1 LRQIHPIIQVE
12 IIVISAYYIKKYM
25 NTFKDFHTVEDLKFD
40 VKKLQDSL
48 KNVLQM
54 KDYDTA
60 NGIKNFAAICL
71 NQIPGKPESTKGNY
85 ARGVYWTKPDH
96 TGEEKIRDQNL
107 DETQYTEF
115 VKDFQ
120 NTYFKEVYDKLSS
133 KFKLGRVR
141 ILLKEP
147 RSTLSWHRD
156 PEPRL
161 HIPIITNP
169 GCIMVIENVA
179 KHLPANGSV
188 YITNNVKYHN
198 AFNGG
203 EENRVHLVAC
213 LPDYKFN

>member
-1 LRQIHPIIQVE
+1 MDQ
-12 IIVISAYYIKKYM
+12 
-25 NTFKDFHTVEDLKFD
+25 FKDFYKVEDLKFD
-40 VKKLQDSL
+40 IIKLRKALGQVLAKKS
-48 KNVLQM
+48 
-54 KDYDTA
+54 YDDAAGTKYIA
-60 NGIKNFAAICL
+60 GISL
-71 NQIPGKPESTKGNY
+71 NQIPGDSDSTRGENVKGI
-85 ARGVYWTKPDH
+85 YWTKPDSSGKE
-96 TGEEKIRDQNL
+96 TIRAKKIN
-107 DETQYTEF
+107 ESAYTEF
-115 VKDFQ
+115 VKDLED
-120 NTYFKEVYDKLSS
+120 TYFREVYDVLSK

-179 KHLPANGSV
+179 KHLPADGSV

-213 LPDYKFN
+213 LTDYKFQ

>member
-1 LRQIHPIIQVE
+1 MDQ
-12 IIVISAYYIKKYM
+12 
-25 NTFKDFHTVEDLKFD
+25 NKDFIKVNDLRFD
-40 VKKLQDSL
+40 IVKLRSAL
-48 KNVLQM
+48 NEVLSR
-54 KDYDTA
+54 KSYDDAAGTKYIA
-60 NGIKNFAAICL
+60 GISL
-71 NQIPGKPESTKGNY
+71 NQIPGKPDSIKGENIK
-85 ARGVYWTKPDH
+85 GIYWTKPDSS
-96 TGEEKIRDQNL
+96 GKESVRAKKI
-107 DETQYTEF
+107 DEHAYTEF
-115 VKDFQ
+115 VNDLED
-120 NTYFKEVYDKLSS
+120 TYFREVYDVLSK

-169 GCIMVIENVA
+169 GCIMVIENIA
-179 KHLPANGSV
+179 KHLPADGSV
-188 YITNNVKYHN
+188 YITNNIKYHN